1 MRLPIIVIHVRQD
14 QVLHEA
20 GLSKPEFRMLQY
32 IYSKEHSMEDINQ
45 QKNNLFKAV
54 TTLSFQCIS
63 AVFILSLIACSPAY
77 KTPDLGGLY
86 NSLVQNESPYR
97 NPVILIPG
105 LLGSKLVNK
114 NNGAVVWGTFG
125 LNTVSPKT
133 AEGARMIAIPMLYKE
148 TLDDMRDNIV
158 PAGTLDR
165 VRLNF
170 LGYPLGQ
177 NTYAHILSILG
188 IGGYRDQNLAEAG
201 VINYGDRHFTCF
213 QFDYD
218 WRRDIVESAKKL
230 DTFIKEKKKYV
241 QLEIEKRFGIEDYD
255 VKFDIVAHSMGGLV
269 ARYYLRYGSEDI
281 PSNGSIPEI
290 TWEGSKHVENLVM
303 IGTPN
308 AGSIDMLTSLVEGFS
323 PAIFLPYYPPAVL
336 GTMPSLYELLP
347 RSRHNPV
354 LDENKLPIKDIL
366 DPEFWIQKRWGLAN
380 PEQDHVLRSLLPNID
395 SPEKRREIAIVYLHK
410 VLNRA
415 RQFTTVM
422 DIPAKPPLSLRMLLV
437 AGDSEK
443 TNKTVQFN
451 SNGELNVIETGPGDG
466 TVLRSSALGD
476 ERLIDTQSS
485 RLISPIQW
493 SQVLFLFSNHLDL
506 TKHPAFTDNLLYFLL
521 ESQKN

>member
-1 MRLPIIVIHVRQD
+1 
-14 QVLHEA
+14 
-20 GLSKPEFRMLQY
+20 
-32 IYSKEHSMEDINQ
+32 MEDVNQ
-45 QKNNLFKAV
+45 QKNNRFKVILRLLFQ
-54 TTLSFQCIS
+54 SIS
-63 AVFILSLIACSPAY
+63 AVFLLSLTACSSAY

-105 LLGSKLVNK
+105 LLGSKLVDK
-114 NNGAVVWGTFG
+114 STGAVVWGTFG

-133 AEGARMIAIPMLYKE
+133 AEGARIIAIPMLYKE
-148 TLDDMRDNIV
+148 TLGEMRDNIV

-165 VRLNF
+165 VKLNF
-170 LGYPLGQ
+170 LGYPLEQ

-218 WRRDIVESAKKL
+218 WRQDIVESAKNL
-230 DTFIKEKKKYV
+230 DAFIKEKKKYV
-241 QLEIEKRFGIEDYD
+241 QLEIEKRFGIKDYD

-281 PSNGSIPEI
+281 PSNGRIPEV
-290 TWEGSKHVENLVM
+290 TWAGSKHVENLVM

-308 AGSIDMLTSLVEGFS
+308 AGSIDMLVSLAEGFS
-323 PAIFLPYYPPAVL
+323 PAIFLPEYPPAVL
-336 GTMPSLYELLP
+336 GTMTSLYELLP

-354 LDENKLPIKDIL
+354 LDENKFPIKDIL
-366 DPEFWIQKRWGLAN
+366 DPELWIQKRWGLAN
-380 PEQDHVLRSLLPNID
+380 PEQDRVLRALLPNID
-395 SPEKRREIAIVYLHK
+395 SPEKRREIAIVYLRK

-415 RQFTTVM
+415 KQFTTAI
-422 DIPAKPPLSLRMLLV
+422 DTPAKPPVSLRLLLV

-476 ERLIDTQSS
+476 ERLTDNQSS

>member
-1 MRLPIIVIHVRQD
+1 M
-14 QVLHEA
+14 
-20 GLSKPEFRMLQY
+20 
-32 IYSKEHSMEDINQ
+32 
-45 QKNNLFKAV
+45 
-54 TTLSFQCIS
+54 
-63 AVFILSLIACSPAY
+63 
-77 KTPDLGGLY
+77 
-86 NSLVQNESPYR
+86 VQNESPYR

-105 LLGSKLVNK
+105 LLGSKLINK
-114 NNGAVVWGTFG
+114 STGAVVWGSFV
-125 LNTVSPKT
+125 LNTVSTRT
-133 AEGARMIAIPMLYKE
+133 AEDARIIALPMLYKE
-148 TLDDMRDNIV
+148 TLDEMRDNV
-158 PAGTLDR
+158 VSAGTLDR

-170 LGYPLGQ
+170 LGYPVEQ
-177 NTYAHILSILG
+177 NTYAHILSVLG

-218 WRRDIVESAKKL
+218 WRRDIVESAKTL

-241 QLEIEKRFGIEDYD
+241 QLEIEKRFGIKNYD
-255 VKFDIVAHSMGGLV
+255 VKFDIVAHSMGGLI
-269 ARYYLRYGSEDI
+269 ARYYLRYGSKDI
-281 PSNGSIPEI
+281 PSNGLIPEV
-290 TWEGSKHVENLVM
+290 TWAGSKHVENLVM

-308 AGSIDMLTSLVEGFS
+308 AGTVDMLVNLVDGFR

-354 LDENKLPIKDIL
+354 LDKNKLPTKDIL
-366 DPEFWIQKRWGLAN
+366 DPELWIREGWGLAN
-380 PEQDHVLRSLLPNID
+380 PEQDKVLRLLFPDVD
-395 SPEKRREIAIVYLHK
+395 SSEKRREMAIVYLGK
-410 VLNRA
+410 VLQRA
-415 RQFTTVM
+415 KRFTTVM
-422 DIPAKPPLSLRMLLV
+422 DIPAKPPVSLRMLLV

-443 TNKTVQFN
+443 TNKTVQYD
-451 SNGELNVIETGPGDG
+451 SKGGLSVIETGPGDG

-476 ERLIDTQSS
+476 ERLIDNQSS

-521 ESQKN
+521 ESQKD

>member
-1 MRLPIIVIHVRQD
+1 
-14 QVLHEA
+14 
-20 GLSKPEFRMLQY
+20 
-32 IYSKEHSMEDINQ
+32 
-45 QKNNLFKAV
+45 
-54 TTLSFQCIS
+54 FQSIS
-63 AVFILSLIACSPAY
+63 AVFLLSLIACSPAY

-105 LLGSKLVNK
+105 LLGSKLVDK
-114 NNGAVVWGTFG
+114 STGTVVWGTFG
-125 LNTVSPKT
+125 LNTVSPRT
-133 AEGARMIAIPMLYKE
+133 AEGARIIALPMLSKE
-148 TLDDMRDNIV
+148 TLDEMRDNVV

-188 IGGYRDQNLAEAG
+188 IGGYRDQSLAEAG
-201 VINYGDRHFTCF
+201 VINYG
-213 QFDYD
+213 
-218 WRRDIVESAKKL
+218 VESAKNL
-230 DTFIKEKKKYV
+230 DAFIKEKKKYV
-241 QLEIEKRFGIEDYD
+241 QLEIEKRFGIKDYD

-281 PSNGSIPEI
+281 PSNGRIPEI
-290 TWEGSKHVENLVM
+290 TWAGSRHVENLVM

-308 AGSIDMLTSLVEGFS
+308 AGSIDMLVSLVEGFS
-323 PAIFLPYYPPAVL
+323 PAIFLPEYPPAVL

-366 DPEFWIQKRWGLAN
+366 DPELWIQKGWGLAN
-380 PEQDHVLRSLLPNID
+380 PEQDRVLRSLLPNID
-395 SPEKRREIAIVYLHK
+395 SPEKRRKIAIVYLRK

-422 DIPAKPPLSLRMLLV
+422 DMPAKPPLSLRMLLV

-443 TNKTVQFN
+443 TSKTVQYN
-451 SNGELNVIETGPGDG
+451 KNGELNVIETGPGDG

>member
-1 MRLPIIVIHVRQD
+1 MV
-14 QVLHEA
+14 
-20 GLSKPEFRMLQY
+20 QY
-32 IYSKEHSMEDINQ
+32 TYLKEHSMEYINP
-45 QKNNLFKAV
+45 QKLSRFKSV
-54 TTLSFQCIS
+54 IRLSFNSIRV
-63 AVFILSLIACSPAY
+63 VFIMSLIACSPAY
-77 KTPDLGGLY
+77 KSPDLGGLY

-105 LLGSKLVNK
+105 LLGSKLVDK
-114 NNGAVVWGTFG
+114 STGTVVWGTFG
-125 LNTVSPKT
+125 LNTVSPRT
-133 AEGARMIAIPMLYKE
+133 AEGARAIAIPMTYKE
-148 TLDDMRDNIV
+148 TYDEMRYNVV
-158 PAGTLDR
+158 PDGTLDR

-170 LGYPLGQ
+170 LGYPLEQ

-201 VINYGDRHFTCF
+201 VIDYGDRHFTCF

-230 DTFIKEKKKYV
+230 DNFIKEKKKYV
-241 QLEIEKRFGIEDYD
+241 QLEIEKRFGIKDYD

-281 PSNGSIPEI
+281 PSNGRVPEI
-290 TWEGSKHVENLVM
+290 TWAGSKHVENLVM

-308 AGSIDMLTSLVEGFS
+308 AGSIDMLVSLVEGFR
-323 PAIFLPYYPPAVL
+323 PAIFLPNYPPAVL

-366 DPEFWIQKRWGLAN
+366 DPELWIQRGWGLAN
-380 PEQDHVLRSLLPNID
+380 PEQDRVLKSLLPNIGN
-395 SPEKRREIAIVYLHK
+395 PEKRRKIAIIYLRK
-410 VLNRA
+410 ILNRA
-415 RQFTTVM
+415 RQFATVM
-422 DIPAKPPLSLRMLLV
+422 DRAAKPPPSLRMLLV

-443 TNKTVQFN
+443 TNKTVQSN

-521 ESQKN
+521 ESQKYENTS

>member
-1 MRLPIIVIHVRQD
+1 
-14 QVLHEA
+14 
-20 GLSKPEFRMLQY
+20 
-32 IYSKEHSMEDINQ
+32 MEDVNQ
-45 QKNNLFKAV
+45 QKNNRFKV
-54 TTLSFQCIS
+54 VIRLSFQSIS
-63 AVFILSLIACSPAY
+63 AVFILSLITCSPAY
-77 KTPDLGGLY
+77 KAPDLGGLY

-114 NNGAVVWGTFG
+114 STGALVWGAFG
-125 LNTVSPKT
+125 LNTMSPRT
-133 AEGARMIAIPMLYKE
+133 AEGARIIAIPMIEKE
-148 TLDDMRDNIV
+148 TLDQMRDNVV

-165 VRLNF
+165 VRVNI
-170 LGYPLGQ
+170 LGYPLEL
-177 NTYAHILSILG
+177 NTYANILSVLG

-218 WRRDIVESAKKL
+218 WRQDIVESAKNL
-230 DTFIKEKKKYV
+230 DAFIKEKKKYV
-241 QLEIEKRFGIEDYD
+241 QLEIEKRFGIKDYD

-281 PSNGSIPEI
+281 PSNGLMPEV
-290 TWEGSKHVENLVM
+290 TWAGSRHVENLVM

-308 AGSIDMLTSLVEGFS
+308 AGSVDMLVSLVEGFS
-323 PAIFLPYYPPAVL
+323 PAIFLSHYPPAVM

-354 LDENKLPIKDIL
+354 LDKNKLPIKDIL
-366 DPEFWIQKRWGLAN
+366 DPELWIQKSWGLAN
-380 PEQDHVLRSLLPNID
+380 PEQDRVLRSLLPDVD
-395 SPEKRREIAIVYLHK
+395 SPEKRREIAIVYLRK

-422 DIPAKPPLSLRMLLV
+422 DIPAKSPVSLRMLLV

-443 TNKTVQFN
+443 TNKTVQYD
-451 SNGELNVIETGPGDG
+451 SKGGLSVIETGPGDG

-476 ERLIDTQSS
+476 ERLVDNQSS

-521 ESQKN
+521 ESQKD